1 MMTIRLN
8 TWVKMLARASAAVV
22 ASSASAQSAGAWYG
36 VVGVNKISPKVESG
50 EVSAPALPNSTAG
63 VGNDTKPI
71 FNIGYMITDNISA
84 QIDLGVPYTSD
95 FYGTGAL
102 QGSGKIGHA
111 DVLPPTVFAQYRFFQ
126 PTAVIRPYI
135 GAGLSYVWFRKETG
149 SGALTSIVNTG
160 GPATSFSLD
169 NKWAGNLQLG
179 TTVAIN
185 KRWFVD
191 ASIIKT
197 WLKTQA
203 TYSTGQTQG
212 IKLDPISINIGIGYH
227 F

>member
-1 MMTIRLN
+1 MNIRLN
-8 TWVKMLARASAAVV
+8 TWVNMLALATGMAAASG
-22 ASSASAQSAGAWYG
+22 ASAQSVGQWYG
-36 VVGVNKISPKVESG
+36 MVGVNKIMPKVESG

-71 FNIGYMITDNISA
+71 FNIGYMLTDHIST
-84 QIDLGVPYTSD
+84 QLDLGVPYTSD

-102 QGSGKIGHA
+102 QGSGKIGKA
-111 DVLPPTVFAQYRFFQ
+111 DVLPPTVFVQYRLFQ
-126 PTAVIRPYI
+126 PNATIRPYA
-135 GAGLSYVWFRKETG
+135 GVGLSYVWFRKETG
-149 SGALTSIVNTG
+149 SGALTSLLNTG
-160 GPATSFSLD
+160 GPGTSFSLD
-169 NKWAGNLQLG
+169 NKWAGNVQLG

-185 KRWFVD
+185 QRWFVD
-191 ASIIKT
+191 ASVIKT

-212 IKLDPISINIGIGYH
+212 ITLDPISFNVSIGYR